1 MPCRQA
7 RPPGRRLRARTPHK
21 SGHEPVPAS
30 ASVRRDCPRHQRGR
44 GFWSSVRRGI
54 DRSLARR
61 LFLRPGAMLVRPDN
75 GGIDHHVFVVVI
87 ACQQLEN
94 ALENPALGPPV
105 EALVDDF
112 PASETLRKI
121 APWNA
126 RSISE
131 RTASTNSRLSAAVPP
146 TWPSRPGRKSLI
158 RSH

>member
-54 DRSLARR
+54 DRSLARL

-112 PASETLRKI
+112 PASETPEDR
-121 APWNA
+121 AM
-126 RSISE
+126 E
-131 RTASTNSRLSAAVPP
+131 RPLY
-146 TWPSRPGRKSLI
+146 I
-158 RSH
+158 